1 MNKDLIEFYEEQKQ
15 KIRKEIDELWEVGKK
30 SPSRI
35 KRLVEIEY
43 ILNGL
48 NADNEN
54 MRLRKEIRDLKL
66 ILQQE
71 NIGVENEDI

>member
-15 KIRKEIDELWEVGKK
+15 RIQREIDELWEVGKK
-30 SPSRI
+30 SPARA

-54 MRLRKEIRDLKL
+54 MRLRKEIRDLKFRL
-66 ILQQE
+66 KQ
-71 NIGVENEDI
+71 DM